1 MAGKA
6 KQKILLQGKM
16 KKIQQEISKIARAI
30 VKGYHPEKLILYGS
44 AASGKM
50 ASDSDVDFLVIKDTK
65 KNAWKRLIDVDRY
78 IEHTVPVDVL
88 VYTPAEIKKRL
99 SMGDFFIE
107 DIM

>member
-1 MAGKA
+1 
-6 KQKILLQGKM
+6 M
-16 KKIQQEISKIARAI
+16 KKIHQEISRIAQAI
-30 VKGYHPEKLILYGS
+30 IKGYHPEKLILYGS

-50 ASDSDVDFLVIKDTK
+50 TPDSDVDFLVIKDTK
-65 KNAWKRLIDVDRY
+65 KNAWKRLLDVDRY

-107 DIM
+107 DIMNSGKVIYAK